1 MMKRRKTVSK
11 YTVGDNG
18 QIQSTSPR
26 KLSNRTQQLMELM
39 MFAQMFSALS
49 DETSSID
56 EENVVDIVDE
66 TESSE
71 ITD

>member
-1 MMKRRKTVSK
+1 MKRRKTVNR

-26 KLSNRTQQLMELM
+26 NLSNRTQQLMELM

-56 EENVVDIVDE
+56 EENVVDVVDE

>member
-1 MMKRRKTVSK
+1 MKRRKTVNK

-18 QIQSTSPR
+18 QIQSTSSR

-56 EENVVDIVDE
+56 EENVVDTVDE

>member
-1 MMKRRKTVSK
+1 MKRRKTVNR

-26 KLSNRTQQLMELM
+26 NLSNRTQKLMEIM

-56 EENVVDIVDE
+56 EENVVDVVDE

>member
-1 MMKRRKTVSK
+1 MKRRKTVNR

-18 QIQSTSPR
+18 QIQFTSPR
-26 KLSNRTQQLMELM
+26 NLSNRTQKLMEIM

-56 EENVVDIVDE
+56 EENVVDTVDE

>member
-1 MMKRRKTVSK
+1 MKRRKTVNK
-11 YTVGDNG
+11 YTVGDNW

-56 EENVVDIVDE
+56 EENVVDIVYA
-66 TESSE
+66 TESSA

>member
-1 MMKRRKTVSK
+1 MKRRKTVNK

-26 KLSNRTQQLMELM
+26 NLSNRTQKLMEIM

>member
-1 MMKRRKTVSK
+1 MKRRKTVNK

-26 KLSNRTQQLMELM
+26 KLSNRTQQLMEFV

-49 DETSSID
+49 GEASSID

>member
-1 MMKRRKTVSK
+1 MMKRRKTVNK
-11 YTVGDNG
+11 YIVGDNG

-56 EENVVDIVDE
+56 EENVVDVVDE